1 MELDG
6 SFEKKKERE
15 EEMRSSGIY
24 KRRVSLG

>member
-6 SFEKKKERE
+6 SFEKKERE